1 MEPPVEL
8 AVDQLWKYQ
17 LRREHAALL
26 EGLEDQNKK
35 YAAFAGE
42 AKAAHALLQEQITI
56 MNSRL
61 DKLAD
66 EGEKRAQG
74 FQDDL
79 RAVKE
84 KATEIEML
92 RDELKALGARV
103 DAMEGPK
110 DIVAEGNSQ
119 SGSQSSLSTPSANAV
134 M

>member
-35 YAAFAGE
+35 YAAFTSE

-56 MNSRL
+56 MNSKL

-79 RAVKE
+79 RAVKD

-92 RDELKALGARV
+92 RDELKAL
-103 DAMEGPK
+103 
-110 DIVAEGNSQ
+110 
-119 SGSQSSLSTPSANAV
+119 
-134 M
+134 